1 MLKLY
6 VLVFRLLK
14 FLPEN
19 NVSYLGLLLLP
30 TIIIIIIISSSSSS
44 SSSSIIDIII
54 FDNNIGKTFPH

>member
-6 VLVFRLLK
+6 VLVFRILK

-30 TIIIIIIISSSSSS
+30 TIIIIIIIIIISI
-44 SSSSIIDIII
+44 SIINIII
-54 FDNNIGKTFPH
+54 SDNNIGKTFSH

>member
-30 TIIIIIIISSSSSS
+30 TIIIIIIIII
-44 SSSSIIDIII
+44 SIIDIII
-54 FDNNIGKTFPH
+54 FDNNIGKAFPH